1 MKIQPRLKYD
11 AIQVDD
17 EIKLLGFLMKNG
29 IELLKVK
36 LVDSEDDLLVAY
48 YATENK
54 SAESIEFKYG
64 WYIWVD
70 EFGIVNSGS
79 QDYVSKNFNIFDDT
93 KIEREGKII
102 KVKR

>member
-1 MKIQPRLKYD
+1 MKIQPRFKYD

-36 LVDSEDDLLVAY
+36 PVDSEDDLLIAY

-64 WYIWVD
+64 WYIW
-70 EFGIVNSGS
+70 
-79 QDYVSKNFNIFDDT
+79 
-93 KIEREGKII
+93 
-102 KVKR
+102 